1 MNAKDFEV
9 SVETTLRARIEGLQ
23 KALAMAC
30 RERDE
35 AEAQM
40 FDLKLLCQEVAN
52 ACRGL
57 APPTE
62 RALSV
67 LGNVLSERNEAR
79 GEVADLLSQLD
90 AAGFESRRFTK
101 LVEAL
106 EACADAL
113 QCHNQ
118 DDGTPEEFQN
128 HWCNR
133 CDEYAD
139 RSGEVRMKAR
149 ALIKELGFEDNN
161 VPA

>member
-9 SVETTLRARIEGLQ
+9 STETTLRARIEGLQ
-23 KALAMAC
+23 KALATAC
-30 RERDE
+30 RERD
-35 AEAQM
+35 
-40 FDLKLLCQEVAN
+40 
-52 ACRGL
+52 
-57 APPTE
+57 
-62 RALSV
+62 
-67 LGNVLSERNEAR
+67 EAR

-90 AAGFESRRFTK
+90 AAGFESRRVTQ

-106 EACADAL
+106 KACADAL

-118 DDGTPEEFQN
+118 DDDTPEQFQN

-149 ALIKELGFEDNN
+149 ALIRELGLENNN
-161 VPA
+161 VPT